1 VSNNNPV
8 PVDLLNFEAK
18 LNKTKEVELKWTT
31 TSEVNANH
39 FELERSADGINYTAI
54 ARIKASGTPS
64 GMTTYGHIDTKPEMV
79 NYYRLKMIDKD
90 GTHKYSSIRLIQLNN
105 ETGISVQLYPVPV
118 SKELTVY
125 HKDASITQI
134 RVVSTW
140 GQTLHT
146 QQISMSQ
153 TAQVDMSR
161 YAAGVYIIEVTD
173 ETGRITREQVV
184 KE

>member
-1 VSNNNPV
+1 
-8 PVDLLNFEAK
+8 
-18 LNKTKEVELKWTT
+18 
-31 TSEVNANH
+31 
-39 FELERSADGINYTAI
+39 
-54 ARIKASGTPS
+54 
-64 GMTTYGHIDTKPEMV
+64 
-79 NYYRLKMIDKD
+79 
-90 GTHKYSSIRLIQLNN
+90 
-105 ETGISVQLYPVPV
+105 LYPVPV